1 MSILSSLLGLG
12 QGKPVQQIP
21 QTVTEPKIAEEVAP
35 FIKDILSKGQALYK
49 QRTAE
54 GFVPFEGQT
63 LADVTAQQ
71 KAAQEGIVGLVGTQK
86 PVFDEAGALVR
97 AGTEK
102 ATAEALQP
110 FMNPYQQAVTDI
122 AKRTAQERFEQ
133 ETLPGLRKQAIDAG
147 AFGGSR
153 AAMRESQAQD
163 AQARLL
169 SDIQAKGDLAAFQNA
184 QQQFAAQKAREA
196 QTAEG
201 LSGLA
206 QAQFGQQ
213 LKEFGQLE
221 AVGREEQ
228 QRQQQ
233 LLDESYKRFL
243 QERAFPEQQLGAY
256 QAVVQGASPLLGSSQ
271 VTTTPQTFQP
281 SPIAQAL
288 GTATGVANIY
298 GSFSNPGFNPI
309 PSFKTASGGQVV
321 PAKEGTEGGLS
332 VIIKMIRAQKGK
344 GGDPRSRR
352 SKEIRTRMQQEDV
365 TDMLDAFEEGG
376 LPLIERQQNS
386 LVLPNLAKRQEE
398 QNEENMSQDK
408 KQQQRVERAKKD
420 FEFISNIFKPTE
432 KQLRNKAERK
442 NPELKEKRL
451 EEEALTSLIDEA
463 AVDDNVAS
471 TDVTTGAGDVTIGA
485 GNETTGAGDETT
497 GTDTTSSSFQ
507 DLLLSMLGNL
517 GTDSYDETKLQE
529 NLQKAIAV
537 DEEAN
542 KQLYD
547 AMMADKRFQR
557 RQATLAGLTK
567 GLLAPKTGR
576 GGILADI
583 QGGLLGA
590 TEELMQTGD
599 NKDILNFMKGMSKDK
614 RQSAILSA
622 QTALESLRNKRQIS
636 REDFA
641 TKLGILSQ
649 IAEFEK
655 LGVEI
660 DSDEYKNYSAFSED
674 ILLGTTSSA
683 KALRDSGKISKMIK
697 NPALKRQLLNQIEA
711 KMDAKE
717 DLASTGK
724 GKGRFDK
731 DARDKG

>member
-12 QGKPVQQIP
+12 QGQPTQVIP
-21 QTVTEPKIAEEVAP
+21 TTIAEPKIAEEIAP
-35 FIKDILSKGQALYK
+35 FLKDILGKGQALYK
-49 QRTAE
+49 QRMEE

-71 KAAQEGIVGLVGTQK
+71 KAAQEGIAGLVGTQK
-86 PVFDEAGALVR
+86 PVLDEAGALVR
-97 AGTEK
+97 AGSER

-122 AKRTAQERFEQ
+122 AKRQAQERFEQ

-169 SDIQAKGDLAAFQNA
+169 ADLQAKGDLAAFQNA
-184 QQQFAAQKAREA
+184 QAQFAAQKQREA

-201 LSGLA
+201 LTGLA
-206 QAQFGQQ
+206 TTQFGQQ

-243 QERAFPEQQLGAY
+243 QERGFPEQQLGQY
-256 QAVVQGASPLLGSSQ
+256 QALVAGTPIGQQSI
-271 VTTTPQTFQP
+271 TRTPQQFQP

-298 GSFSNPGFNPI
+298 GAFSNPAFNPI
-309 PSFKTASGGQVV
+309 SSPKLSKEGGQVV

-332 VIIKMIRAQKGK
+332 VIIKMIRAQRGK

-376 LPLIERQQNS
+376 LPMIQRQQS
-386 LVLPNLAKRQEE
+386 GTVFPNLSKQRLIVGTDEADIFDDEDLSPVERRRRLRKKGVNLPKEGAKDPRAKRSAKITEEKKIEELEKDIDALSDMNAQPKQEII
-398 QNEENMSQDK
+398 
-408 KQQQRVERAKKD
+408 V
-420 FEFISNIFKPTE
+420 
-432 KQLRNKAERK
+432 
-442 NPELKEKRL
+442 
-451 EEEALTSLIDEA
+451 
-463 AVDDNVAS
+463 
-471 TDVTTGAGDVTIGA
+471 
-485 GNETTGAGDETT
+485 GDETIGS
-497 GTDTTSSSFQ
+497 GTDTTSSNYMQELIAS
-507 DLLLSMLGNL
+507 LLAGQPTVDKTAAFESI
-517 GTDSYDETKLQE
+517 
-529 NLQKAIAV
+529 QKAIAV
-537 DEEAN
+537 DDEAN

-557 RQATLAGLTK
+557 KQATLAGLTK
-567 GLLAPKTGR
+567 GLLSPKTGR
-576 GGILADI
+576 GGIFADI

-590 TEELMQTGD
+590 TDELMKTGD
-599 NKDILNFMKGMSKDK
+599 NKDILNFMKDMSKDK
-614 RQSAILSA
+614 RQAAILSA
-622 QTALESLRNKRQIS
+622 QTSLEALKDKEGISQKDYANKL
-636 REDFA
+636 A
-641 TKLGILSQ
+641 VLSQ
-649 IAEFEK
+649 LAEFEK
-655 LGVEI
+655 LGVEL
-660 DSDEYKNYSAFSED
+660 DSDEYKNYSAFRED
-674 ILLGTTSSA
+674 ILLGTTASA
-683 KALRDSGKISKMIK
+683 KALKDSGKISKMIK
-697 NPALKRQLLNQIEA
+697 NPALRRQLENEIKA
-711 KMDAKE
+711 KMAGKRDTDKE
-717 DLASTGK
+717 DKANFEVKKQGN
-724 GKGRFDK
+724 
-731 DARDKG
+731 

>member
-12 QGKPVQQIP
+12 QGQPTQVIP
-21 QTVTEPKIAEEVAP
+21 TTIAEPKIAEEIAP
-35 FIKDILSKGQALYK
+35 FLKDILGKGQALYK
-49 QRTAE
+49 QRMEE

-71 KAAQEGIVGLVGTQK
+71 KAAQEGIAGLVGTQK
-86 PVFDEAGALVR
+86 PVLDEAGALVR
-97 AGTEK
+97 AGSER

-122 AKRTAQERFEQ
+122 AKRQAQERFEQ

-169 SDIQAKGDLAAFQNA
+169 ADLQAKGDLAAFQNA
-184 QQQFAAQKAREA
+184 QAQFAAQKQREA

-201 LSGLA
+201 LTGLA
-206 QAQFGQQ
+206 QTQFGQQ

-243 QERAFPEQQLGAY
+243 QERGFPEQQLGQY
-256 QAVVQGASPLLGSSQ
+256 QALVAGTPIGQQSI
-271 VTTTPQTFQP
+271 TRTPQQFQP

-298 GSFSNPGFNPI
+298 GAFSNPAFNPI
-309 PSFKTASGGQVV
+309 PSTKVSKEGGQVV

-376 LPLIERQQNS
+376 LPMIQRQKNGK
-386 LVLPNLAKRQEE
+386 V
-398 QNEENMSQDK
+398 MSEQDK
-408 KQQQRVERAKKD
+408 IRKIMQGAITGVSDTGSEQYLLDEEEREASPSLLETLTD
-420 FEFISNIFKPTE
+420 Y
-432 KQLRNKAERK
+432 RAGRK
-442 NPELKEKRL
+442 GIVEKRK
-451 EEEALTSLIDEA
+451 EEIKKEDAEKLANLIKDQDAQPKQEII
-463 AVDDNVAS
+463 V
-471 TDVTTGAGDVTIGA
+471 GD
-485 GNETTGAGDETT
+485 ETTGA
-497 GTDTTSSSFQ
+497 GTDTTSSSYMQ
-507 DLLLSMLGNL
+507 ELIASLLAGQPTVDKTAAFES
-517 GTDSYDETKLQE
+517 
-529 NLQKAIAV
+529 LQKAIEG
-537 DEEAN
+537 DPDRTQE
-542 KQLYD
+542 LYD
-547 AMMADKRFQR
+547 RMMADKRFQM

-576 GGILADI
+576 GGIFADI

-590 TEELMQTGD
+590 TDELMKTGD
-599 NKDILNFMKGMSKDK
+599 NKDIINFMKDMSKDE
-614 RQSAILSA
+614 RQAAILSA
-622 QTALESLRNKRQIS
+622 QTSLEALKDKEGISQKNYANKL
-636 REDFA
+636 A
-641 TKLGILSQ
+641 VLSQ
-649 IAEFEK
+649 LAEFEK
-655 LGVEI
+655 LGIEL
-660 DSDEYKNYSAFSED
+660 DSDEYKNYAAFSED

-683 KALRDSGKISKMIK
+683 KALRDSGKISKMVK
-697 NPALKRQLLNQIEA
+697 NPALRRQLENQIKA
-711 KMDAKE
+711 KMDAKRETDKE
-717 DLASTGK
+717 DKATFK
-724 GKGRFDK
+724 VQEQEKP
-731 DARDKG
+731 

>member
-12 QGKPVQQIP
+12 QGQPTQVIP
-21 QTVTEPKIAEEVAP
+21 TAVTEPKIAEELAP
-35 FIKDILSKGQALYK
+35 FLKDILGKGQALYK
-49 QRTAE
+49 QRMEE

-71 KAAQEGIVGLVGTQK
+71 RAAQEGIAGLVGTQK
-86 PVFDEAGALVR
+86 PIIDEAGVLVR
-97 AGTEK
+97 GGAER

-122 AKRTAQERFEQ
+122 AKRQAQEQFEQ
-133 ETLPGLRKQAIDAG
+133 EILPGLRKQAIDAG

-169 SDIQAKGDLAAFQNA
+169 ADIQAKGDLAAFQNA
-184 QQQFAAQKAREA
+184 QAQFAAQKQREA

-201 LSGLA
+201 LTGLA
-206 QAQFGQQ
+206 QTQFGQQ

-243 QERAFPEQQLGAY
+243 QERGFPEQQLGQY
-256 QAVVQGASPLLGSSQ
+256 QALVAGTPIGQQSI
-271 VTTTPQTFQP
+271 TRTPQQFQP

-298 GSFSNPGFNPI
+298 GAFSGRPPI
-309 PSFKTASGGQVV
+309 PTPFKTASGGQVV

-352 SKEIRTRMQQEDV
+352 SKDIRTRMQQEDV

-376 LPLIERQQNS
+376 LPMIQRQQS
-386 LVLPNLAKRQEE
+386 GTVFPNLSKQRLIVGTDEADIFDDEDLSSVERRKRLRKKGINFPQEGAKDPRAKRSAKITEE
-398 QNEENMSQDK
+398 KKIEEL
-408 KQQQRVERAKKD
+408 EKD
-420 FEFISNIFKPTE
+420 
-432 KQLRNKAERK
+432 
-442 NPELKEKRL
+442 
-451 EEEALTSLIDEA
+451 IDA
-463 AVDDNVAS
+463 AA
-471 TDVTTGAGDVTIGA
+471 TDVTTGADDVTIGA
-485 GNETTGAGDETT
+485 GDVTT
-497 GTDTTSSSFQ
+497 GTDTTSFNYMQELIAS
-507 DLLLSMLGNL
+507 LLAGQP
-517 GTDSYDETKLQE
+517 TVDKTTAFEAI
-529 NLQKAIAV
+529 QKAIAV
-537 DEEAN
+537 DDEAN

-557 RQATLAGLTK
+557 KQATLAGLTK

-576 GGILADI
+576 GGIFADI

-590 TEELMQTGD
+590 TEELMKTGD

-614 RQSAILSA
+614 RQAAILSA
-622 QTALESLRNKRQIS
+622 KAELESLRNKRQIS

-660 DSDEYKNYSAFSED
+660 DSEEYKQFEAFNETLTTATSEK
-674 ILLGTTSSA
+674 A

-697 NPALKRQLLNQIEA
+697 NPALRRLLENQIKDKIGKAEGEEGTTA
-711 KMDAKE
+711 KDTVDITKE
-717 DLASTGK
+717 
-724 GKGRFDK
+724 
-731 DARDKG
+731 

>member
-12 QGKPVQQIP
+12 QGQPTQVIP
-21 QTVTEPKIAEEVAP
+21 TAVTEPKIAEELAP
-35 FIKDILSKGQALYK
+35 FLKDILGKGQALYK
-49 QRTAE
+49 QRMEE

-71 KAAQEGIVGLVGTQK
+71 RAAQEGIAGLVGTQK
-86 PVFDEAGALVR
+86 PILDEAGVLVR
-97 AGTEK
+97 GGAER

-122 AKRTAQERFEQ
+122 AKRQAQERFEQ
-133 ETLPGLRKQAIDAG
+133 TTLPTLRKQAIDAG

-169 SDIQAKGDLAAFQNA
+169 ADIQAKGDLAAFQDA
-184 QQQFAAQKAREA
+184 RRAFETQKQREA

-201 LSGLA
+201 LAGLA
-206 QAQFGQQ
+206 QTGFAQQ

-243 QERAFPEQQLGAY
+243 QERQFPEQQLGQY
-256 QAVVQGASPLLGSSQ
+256 QSLVAGIPVGQQSI
-271 VTTTPQTFQP
+271 TRTPQQFQP

-288 GTATGVANIY
+288 GTATGIANIY
-298 GSFSNPGFNPI
+298 GAFSGRPPI
-309 PSFKTASGGQVV
+309 PTPFQTASGGQVV

-344 GGDPRSRR
+344 GGDPRSKR
-352 SKEIRTRMQQEDV
+352 SEEIRTRMQQEDV

-376 LPLIERQQNS
+376 LPMIQRQQS
-386 LVLPNLAKRQEE
+386 GTVFPNLAKRQEE
-398 QNEENMSQDK
+398 QNEENISQDE
-408 KQQQRVERAKKD
+408 KQKQRVERAKKD
-420 FEFISNIFKPTE
+420 FEFISKIFKPTK
-432 KQLRNKAERK
+432 KQLRDKAERK
-442 NPELKEKRL
+442 NPELKKQRL
-451 EEEALTSLIDEA
+451 EQEALTSLIDEA
-463 AVDDNVAS
+463 TVDDAAS
-471 TDVTTGAGDVTIGA
+471 TDVTTGAGDVT
-485 GNETTGAGDETT
+485 TGTGT
-497 GTDTTSSSFQ
+497 GTDTTSSNYMQELIAS
-507 DLLLSMLGNL
+507 LLAGQP
-517 GTDSYDETKLQE
+517 TVDKTAAFEAI
-529 NLQKAIAV
+529 QKAIAV
-537 DEEAN
+537 DDEAN

-576 GGILADI
+576 GGIFADI

-590 TEELMQTGD
+590 TDELMKTGD
-599 NKDILNFMKGMSKDK
+599 NKDILNFMKDMSKDK
-614 RQSAILSA
+614 RQAAILSA
-622 QTALESLRNKRQIS
+622 QTSLEALKDKEGISQKDYANKL
-636 REDFA
+636 A
-641 TKLGILSQ
+641 VLSQ
-649 IAEFEK
+649 LAEFEK
-655 LGVEI
+655 LGVEL
-660 DSDEYKNYSAFSED
+660 DSDEYKNYAAFSED

-683 KALRDSGKISKMIK
+683 EALRDSGKISKMIK
-697 NPALKRQLLNQIEA
+697 NPALRRQLLNQIKA
-711 KMDAKE
+711 KIDAKE
-717 DLASTGK
+717 DSGASGK
-724 GKGRFDK
+724 GSATFDVK
-731 DARDKG
+731 KQGN